1 MIELLTK
8 LLSIPSPTF
17 QEREIADYMKA
28 WMFENY
34 SNVEVTDFKDSLICH
49 FPKTEGL
56 KHICLVGHS
65 DVVPAHFEPYVDGDK
80 LHGSGVSDMLSAI
93 AAFMD
98 VMKDHA
104 EEVLKKFNIS
114 ILIYSREE
122 GTKMEDNGLHDLIA
136 EFPEYF
142 NTVDLAIVGEPTDN
156 TIQIGCVGSCHAEVI
171 VKGMACHSARPW
183 NGENA
188 LYKAL
193 PLINAFSKIE
203 PEKHTLFGV
212 DFFDVM
218 GITESHSEK
227 GRTSLPGYW
236 RGNINFRYAP
246 VYTIEEAE
254 TKLINLVDELNVPG
268 LTLEILDTSPCG
280 SVIETDL
287 FKESV
292 EKLGAEVCAK
302 QAWTDVA
309 QLTAHGISAFN
320 FGPGL
325 TSQAHKEDEFAMI
338 SDIVTYRKMLVDFLV
353 K

>member
-1 MIELLTK
+1 MIKLLTK
-8 LLSIPSPTF
+8 LLAIPSPTF
-17 QEREIADYMKA
+17 QEREIADYIKA
-28 WMFENY
+28 WMFEHY
-34 SNVEVTDFKDSLICH
+34 EGIEVTDFKDSLICH
-49 FPKTEGL
+49 FPQTEGL
-56 KHICLVGHS
+56 PHISLVGHS
-65 DVVPAHFEPYVDGDK
+65 DVVPAHFEPYIDGDK
-80 LHGSGVSDMLSAI
+80 LHGSGVSDMLSAV
-93 AAFMD
+93 AVFMD

-122 GTKMEDNGLHDLIA
+122 GTKMEDNGLHDLI
-136 EFPEYF
+136 EEYPEYF
-142 NTVDLAIVGEPTDN
+142 KSVDLAIVGEPTDN
-156 TIQIGCVGSCHAEVI
+156 TIQIGCVGSCHAEVK
-171 VKGMACHSARPW
+171 VKGLACHSARPW

-193 PLINAFSKIE
+193 PLLNAFAEIE
-203 PEKHTLFGV
+203 PVKHTLFGV

-218 GITESHSEK
+218 HITESHSQP
-227 GRTSLPGYW
+227 GRTSLPGFW

-254 TKLINLVDELNVPG
+254 KKLLDLVNGLNVDG
-268 LTLEILDTSPCG
+268 LTIEILDTSPCG

-325 TSQAHKEDEFAMI
+325 TSQAHKANEYAMI
-338 SDIVTYRKMLVDFLV
+338 SDIEKYREMLVDFLV
-353 K
+353 R